1 MKKFVALLL
10 SLISIVNPAFAG
22 LNIVRSNG
30 ITLTGADG
38 ITLTGADGITLTG
51 ADGFLNYTANGI
63 TLTGADGITLTG
75 ADGITLTGADGASYA
90 GPNGITLTG
99 ADGITLTGADGIT
112 LTGADGA
119 AYAGPNG
126 ITLTGADGITLTG
139 ADGITLT
146 GADGITLTGADGTQY
161 RADSI
166 VVRRPDGITL
176 TGADGITLT
185 GADGITLTGAD
196 GATRVGLNGITLTG
210 ADGITLTGADG
221 ITLTGADGIT
231 LTGADSVTGFGTS
244 GVIFDHTNPS
254 GITLTGADGITLTGA
269 DGITLTGADG
279 ITLTGA
285 DGITLTGAD
294 DQAGLQSVDPELA
307 IALNNATDDSSI
319 NAVVVYHRSVTE
331 SDLEQLR
338 QIGIQGGTRFRSLP
352 MVYVTGTRDQILAIS
367 RLRSVRSLYG
377 NRTLT
382 FDSDPYF
389 AKTGIQRVAADA
401 ELRADNGGLP
411 ISGRNVTVAVLDTGI
426 NGSHPDLAGK
436 VVQNVRL
443 ADTQSLPI
451 GFMYPTPVEGMANSD
466 LAGGHGTFVSGI
478 IAGSGASS
486 NGKFAGVA
494 PNAKLLGLSAGDVN
508 LTNILSG
515 FDYLMQKGSTYGV
528 RVVNCSFSASTLF
541 DPNDPVNVATKML
554 SDAAVVV
561 VFSAGNTGAGNGTL
575 NPYAAAPWVISV
587 GATDEKG
594 ILASFSSRG
603 NFGDPLQHPSL
614 VAPGVN
620 VASLRNIGTSTGT
633 AGIAGADAQRLSALE
648 LPYYTTASGTSFS
661 APQVAGAAALM
672 LEANPNLKPA
682 EIKNILSRTSTP
694 LPKYFYHEAGAG
706 MLNAHAAVL
715 EAAFPEREMGAFRST
730 ISKNEIRFTTV
741 NGQAFQRTV
750 LPGTTESVPLTIPQN
765 TVQATVNI
773 SWGIGVNDF
782 GLKLFG
788 SNGKLIGESNYLNVT
803 GLTGRREKV
812 VAQSPPAQIARA
824 AIQHTGG
831 VGVVQNVIGSMQ
843 VTTVDF
849 PNLRDLE
856 SLASDSLLN
865 AEQSLLRS
873 IILPEGSKFKP
884 DSTVSRSDFAAT
896 LLRAGLV
903 SQFMAAQPVYTDVRD
918 PSTRSIVESVQAGPS
933 GQLIFDAAPGSR
945 FYPNNNV
952 TRLVAAIAFVRA
964 AGLEASAATAALPPT
979 VADSLTIPSQYRGHV
994 AVALQQGFL
1003 SLDGNRFNAGRAITR
1018 IELSRSTN
1026 ALIGR

>member
-1 MKKFVALLL
+1 MKRFVALIL
-10 SLISIVNPAFAG
+10 SLVFSVNPAFAG

-51 ADGFLNYTANGI
+51 ADGFLNYA
-63 TLTGADGITLTG
+63 A
-75 ADGITLTGADGASYA
+75 
-90 GPNGITLTG
+90 NGITLTG

-244 GVIFDHTNPS
+244 GVVFDHTNPS

-294 DQAGLQSVDPELA
+294 DQSGLQSVDPELA
-307 IALNNATDDSSI
+307 IALNNATNDSNI
-319 NAVVVYHRSVTE
+319 NAVVVYHHNITDA
-331 SDLEQLR
+331 DLEQLR
-338 QIGIQGGTRFRSLP
+338 QIGVQGGTRFRSMP
-352 MVYVTGTRDQILAIS
+352 IVYVSGTRDQIVAIS
-367 RLRSVRSLYG
+367 QLRSVRSIYG

-389 AKTGIQRVAADA
+389 KKTGVQRVASDA
-401 ELRADNGGLP
+401 ELRGDNGGLP
-411 ISGRNVTVAVLDTGI
+411 LSGRNVTVAVLDTGV
-426 NGSHPDLAGK
+426 NGSHPDLTGK
-436 VVQNVRL
+436 LVQNVRL
-443 ADTQSLPI
+443 VDTQSLPI
-451 GFMYPTPVEGMANSD
+451 GFMYPQPVEGVGNSD

-478 IAGSGASS
+478 IAGSGISS

-494 PNAKLLGLSAGDVN
+494 PNAKLLGLGAGDVN

-515 FDYLMQKGSTYGV
+515 FDYLLQKGSAYGV
-528 RVVNCSFSASTLF
+528 RVVNCSFSSNTLF
-541 DPNDPVNVATKML
+541 DPNDPVNVATKLL
-554 SDAAVVV
+554 SEAGVVV

-594 ILASFSSRG
+594 SLAPFSSRG
-603 NFGDPLQHPSL
+603 SFGDPLQHPSL

-620 VASLRNIGTSTGT
+620 IASLRNIGTTTGT
-633 AGIAGADAQRLSALE
+633 TGIAGADAQRLSPLE
-648 LPYYTTASGTSFS
+648 IANYTTASGTSFS

-682 EIKNILSRTSTP
+682 EVKDILSRTATP
-694 LPKYFYHEAGAG
+694 LPKYFHHEAGAG
-706 MLNAHAAVL
+706 MLNTHAAVL
-715 EAAFPEREMGAFRST
+715 EAAFPERELGRFRST
-730 ISKNEIRFTTV
+730 ISKNDIRFSTV
-741 NGQAFQRTV
+741 SGQAFQRSV
-750 LPGTTESVPLTIPQN
+750 LPGTTENVLLSIPQN
-765 TVQATVNI
+765 TVQATVSI

-788 SNGKLIGESNYLNVT
+788 SNGNMIGESNYLNVT

-812 VAQSPPAQIARA
+812 VAESPAAQMVRA

-831 VGVVQNVIGSMQ
+831 VGVVQNVLGSMD

-849 PNLRDLE
+849 PNLRDL
-856 SLASDSLLN
+856 DSLSSDARFQ
-865 AEQSLLRS
+865 AEQTLLRS

-884 DSTVSRSDFAAT
+884 DSTVSRTDFAAA
-896 LLRAGLV
+896 LLRSGLV
-903 SQFMAAQPVYTDVRD
+903 SQYMAAQPVFTDVRD
-918 PSTRSIVESVQAGPS
+918 ASTRSIVESVQAGPS
-933 GQLIFDAAPGSR
+933 GRLIVDAVPGGR
-945 FYPNNNV
+945 FYPNENV
-952 TRLVAAIAFVRA
+952 TRIVAAIAFVRA
-964 AGLEASAATAALPPT
+964 AGLESATATAALPLTVVDSMSIPT
-979 VADSLTIPSQYRGHV
+979 QYRSYV
-994 AVALQQGFL
+994 AIALQYGFM
-1003 SLDGNRFNAGRAITR
+1003 SLDGNRFNP
-1018 IELSRSTN
+1018 SRSVTRLELAKSTN
-1026 ALIGR
+1026 VLIAR